1 MTEKIKNSAANPL
14 TTGKTKRDTTEQA
27 EFRRNAR
34 EWLSNN
40 NPPLPDFKPIKSGV
54 EMVTEEQRI
63 YYCAWQKSAYEA
75 GLIGC
80 DYPIEFGGGGRTRC
94 QSVANQEMALAKT
107 PVFPGVIG
115 LGMAAPTIYHHGSD
129 ELKKSILPKLFSGE
143 ELWCQGFSEP
153 GSGSDLA
160 SVQTFAKREG
170 SKWIINGHK
179 VWTSTAQFAT
189 WMILLARTDKTDKYN
204 GLSYFVVPIKSQL
217 GKTVTVRPLIKI
229 TGEAGFNEVIFDDL
243 EVEEGFLLGEVG
255 KGWQVAMT
263 TLLHERGAGEIPGAS
278 AGGQRAETTTQ
289 APTEFPL
296 LNLAKRSYRNGKP
309 VAEDPQTLDQIMKLL
324 TRSVGIK
331 QNRRLRSVPALA
343 NTQRLALQDKLLS
356 TEYMQK
362 LAAVALEIEGMS
374 STLTHE
380 DSKAPDS
387 GRWPLAYLS
396 SFGGTIAGGTNE
408 IQKNILG
415 ERVLGLA
422 KTK

>member
-1 MTEKIKNSAANPL
+1 MSEKM
-14 TTGKTKRDTTEQA
+14 KRDTPEQA
-27 EFRRNAR
+27 EFRRAAR
-34 EWLSNN
+34 DWLSQH

-54 EMVTEEQRI
+54 EMVTQAQRA
-63 YYCAWQKSAYEA
+63 YYCAWQESAYKA

-80 DYPIEFGGGGRTRC
+80 DYPKEFGGGGHTRC
-94 QSVANQEMALAKT
+94 QSVANQELALAKT
-107 PVFPGVIG
+107 PVFAGAIG
-115 LGMAAPTIYHHGSD
+115 LGMAAATIFHHGSD
-129 ELKKSILPKLFSGE
+129 ELKQSLLPKLFSGE

-160 SVQTFAKREG
+160 SVQTFARREG
-170 SKWIINGHK
+170 NKWIINGHK

-243 EVEEGFLLGEVG
+243 EVEDGFLLGDVG

-263 TLLHERGAGEIPGAS
+263 TLLHERGAGEMPGAS
-278 AGGQRAETTTQ
+278 AGGQRAANT
-289 APTEFPL
+289 AAVPTEFPL
-296 LNLAKRSYRNGKP
+296 ISLAKRSYRNGRP
-309 VAEDPQTLDQIMKLL
+309 LVEDPKTLDQIMKLL

-331 QNRRLRSVPALA
+331 QNRRLRSVPTLA
-343 NTQRLALQDKLLS
+343 NTQRLALQDKLLG
-356 TEYMQK
+356 TEYMQN
-362 LAAVALEIEGMS
+362 LAAAALEIEGMS

-380 DSKAPDS
+380 DEKAPDS